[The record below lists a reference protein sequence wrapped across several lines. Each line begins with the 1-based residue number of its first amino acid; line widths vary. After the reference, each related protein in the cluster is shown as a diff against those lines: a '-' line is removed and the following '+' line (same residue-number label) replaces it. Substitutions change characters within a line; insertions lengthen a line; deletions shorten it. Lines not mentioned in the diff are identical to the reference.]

1 MLLVYFGFIGLIAF
15 DKASARR
22 EDRRRHRLPRAVLG
36 VTVILFAFIL
46 TGIYV
51 QRANGRFDELTA
63 ALKRRRRPMIRLK
76 HPLVLDARHDRGRT
90 RRPTPPVPTSA
101 RSSKSATNWP
111 AIGMFAFFVLLT
123 LGITY
128 KAAKGT
134 KSAADFYAAGGG
146 ISAGTNSL
154 AIAGDYMSAASFL
167 GISGLVYTSGF
178 DGLIYSTGFLVGW
191 PIVLFLIA
199 ERLRNLGKFTFADVA
214 SFRLDQTSIRIIS
227 AVGTLVVV
235 AFYLI
240 AQMVGA
246 GKLIQLLFGL
256 PYLYAVIIVGVLMIV
271 YVAFG
276 GMKATTWVQV
286 IKACLLLGG
295 ATFMAGAVLLQ
306 VRLQPR
312 GPVRRRRRQ
321 AHPKG
326 DAIMAPGGL
335 VSNPVEAISLGVGL
349 MFGTAGL
356 PHILMRFFTV
366 SDAQAARKSVF
377 YATGLIGYFYILT
390 FIIGFGGI
398 ALLMSDPSYFKLG
411 PAGAFDKLKGMIGG
425 TNMVAVNLANA
436 VGGPYFLGFISAVA
450 FATILA
456 VVAGLTLAGAS
467 AVSHDLYAQVIAR
480 GRTNEAAE
488 VRLSKIAAVGHR
500 HRGDLPRLRL
510 REPERRLHGRS
521 GLRGRGEL
529 QLPGPDH
536 VDPVE
541 GHHHLGRPHR
551 RPRRPASRRSAWWCC
566 RRRSGWRPSA
576 TRCRSSPTT
585 TRPCS
590 RCRWPSRRSGSC
602 LEARHVPAGPA
613 RAGRLRGAIR
623 ALGDRHRRRR
633 RARALSRPD
642 PSERPG
648 RARREPRPSSLRT
661 AR

>member
-1 MLLVYFGFIGLIAF
+1 MNRLLLGLTLAAVA
-15 DKASARR
+15 ASAAYAAGP
-22 EDRRRHRLPRAVLG
+22 DLGAV
-36 VTVILFAFIL
+36 
-46 TGIYV
+46 
-51 QRANGRFDELTA
+51 QQ
-63 ALKRRRRPMIRLK
+63 
-76 HPLVLDARHDRGRT
+76 
-90 RRPTPPVPTSA
+90 
-101 RSSKSATNWP
+101 SATNWP
-111 AIGMFAFFVLLT
+111 AILMFLFFVLLT

-214 SFRLDQTSIRIIS
+214 SFRLDQTAIRIIS

-295 ATFMAGAVLLQ
+295 ATFMAIAVLFKYGFNPEVLFANAVQ
-306 VRLQPR
+306 V
-312 GPVRRRRRQ
+312 
-321 AHPKG
+321 HPKG

-411 PAGAFDKLKGMIGG
+411 AAGTFDKLKDMIGG

-467 AVSHDLYAQVIAR
+467 AISHDLYAQVIAR
-480 GRTNEAAE
+480 GRTTEKHE
-488 VRLSKIAAVGHR
+488 VNLSKIAAVVIGIVAIYLGYVFENQNVAFMVGLAFAVAASCNFPVLAMSILWRGTTTWGALAGGLVGLVAAVVMVVLSKAVWVTTFGH
-500 HRGDLPRLRL
+500 
-510 REPERRLHGRS
+510 
-521 GLRGRGEL
+521 
-529 QLPGPDH
+529 
-536 VDPVE
+536 
-541 GHHHLGRPHR
+541 
-551 RPRRPASRRSAWWCC
+551 PAPLFPYDNPALFSMPLAFATIWVVSLMDKSRRAE
-566 RRRSGWRPSA
+566 RERAAFEAQYVRSETGIGA
-576 TRCRSSPTT
+576 
-585 TRPCS
+585 
-590 RCRWPSRRSGSC
+590 
-602 LEARHVPAGPA
+602 AGA
-613 RAGRLRGAIR
+613 HA
-623 ALGDRHRRRR
+623 H
-633 RARALSRPD
+633 
-642 PSERPG
+642 
-648 RARREPRPSSLRT
+648 
-661 AR
+661 